1 VGLPV
6 PGTTVKVI
14 DDEGNALPLG
24 ERGEL
29 CVKGPQV
36 MKGYWQRPEATAEVL
51 DEEGWLKT
59 GDIAVIDED
68 GFVSIVDRKKDLI
81 IVSGFNVY
89 PNEIEDVVM
98 AHPKVA
104 ACAAIGVADEKSG
117 EAVKLFVVPSDP
129 TLTQEEL
136 QAYCRENFTGYK
148 MPRHYV
154 FRDALP
160 MTPVGKILR
169 RELRESA

>member
-1 VGLPV
+1 MKRAIELARH
-6 PGTTVKVI
+6 
-14 DDEGNALPLG
+14 NALEAKAGGPFGCVIVRGG
-24 ERGEL
+24 ENMSPG
-29 CVKGPQV
+29 
-36 MKGYWQRPEATAEVL
+36 
-51 DEEGWLKT
+51 
-59 GDIAVIDED
+59 
-68 GFVSIVDRKKDLI
+68 
-81 IVSGFNVY
+81 
-89 PNEIEDVVM
+89 EIEDVVM

-136 QAYCRENFTGYK
+136 HAYCRENFTGYK